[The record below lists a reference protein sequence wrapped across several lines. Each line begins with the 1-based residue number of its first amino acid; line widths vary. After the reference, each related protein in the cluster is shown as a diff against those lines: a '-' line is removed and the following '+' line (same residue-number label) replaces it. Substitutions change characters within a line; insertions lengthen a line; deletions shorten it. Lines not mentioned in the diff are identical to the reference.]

1 VVGIPIGPL
10 EVLMRRCN
18 IAILLLSGVLSA
30 VVAAAAPPPAGVA
43 GSSTSKGFHFV
54 YLIRH
59 GMYDR
64 DDRVDDRVGNAL
76 NALGHEQAGLLGARL
91 AGVPITFHSLVS
103 SDFTR
108 ARETADEIGTLLH
121 MTAMR
126 DTLIQECTPTPEHPE
141 YTTNHTPAQIAL
153 CVSHLDAAWKKYFV
167 PTPQAD
173 TYDLLVCHGNVIR
186 WLVAKATGSDV
197 RMWYAPDIANA
208 SLTVIAVR
216 PDSTCRLVMYSDVG
230 HIPIEKQ
237 TWAGRGPGWT
247 ARGRR

>member
-1 VVGIPIGPL
+1 
-10 EVLMRRCN
+10 MRRCSV
-18 IAILLLSGVLSA
+18 AILLLSCVLSA
-30 VVAAAAPPPAGVA
+30 VVAAATPSPAVVA
-43 GSSTSKGFHFV
+43 DSSRSKGFHFV

-64 DDRVDDRVGNAL
+64 DDQVNDRVGNAL
-76 NALGHEQAGLLGARL
+76 NALGHEQARLLGARL
-91 AGVPITFHSLVS
+91 ADVPITFHSLVS

-108 ARETADEIGTLLH
+108 ARETADEIGTLIH
-121 MTAMR
+121 MTALR
-126 DTLIQECTPTPEHPE
+126 DTLIQECTPTTEHPE
-141 YTTNHTPAQIAL
+141 YTTNYTPARIAL

-167 PTPQAD
+167 PTPEAD

-186 WLVAKATGSDV
+186 WLVAKATGNDV

-247 ARGRR
+247 TPGRR